1 MTGRTNEMRGTT
13 MRTTWSAALILMTL
27 AFGSAV
33 ARAQSTTYVVG
44 PGDVLQIMIYAAG
57 ERRDDYTVP
66 VSPVGAI
73 TVPLIGDLR
82 VAGLTTPDIARRMK
96 TVLGRDY
103 YVNPQVLVLVR
114 EFGGRVYMLG
124 EVRRPG
130 IYPMGESVTLMT
142 VVETAGGLTDFA
154 APRHVKLTRMQN
166 GRPIRVDIDLVR
178 IRQGRAPDVPLQNGD
193 RIEVGQRWF

>member
-1 MTGRTNEMRGTT
+1 MIGRTTPRFTV
-13 MRTTWSAALILMTL
+13 RTAALAIIAGALL
-27 AFGSAV
+27 ALAPPAG
-33 ARAQSTTYVVG
+33 AQSPTYIVG

-66 VSPVGAI
+66 VSPTGTI
-73 TVPLIGDLR
+73 TAPLIGEMR
-82 VAGLTTPDIARRMK
+82 VAGLTTLDIARRMK
-96 TVLGRDY
+96 TTLGRDY
-103 YVNPQVLVLVR
+103 YVNPQVLVVLR
-114 EFGGRVYMLG
+114 EYGGKVYVLG

-130 IYPMGESVTLMT
+130 IFPMGEGMTLMT